1 MSQIPFIFN
10 QLVNFIPKDSFDRL
24 VAKFNGNAHVKHYS
38 CWNHL
43 LTMIWAQLTSR
54 RSLRDIESSLRA
66 HSDKLYRM
74 GIGNNISRNNISNA
88 NANRNVSI
96 YRELAQ
102 LMMERASHISIKDDL
117 LQKIGETFHI
127 NGFFA
132 IDSSTIL
139 LDLSK
144 FSWSTPQ
151 VGYGGVKMHTMFD
164 VLRNV
169 PRLCLI
175 TGHEERDQTFMEDYP
190 YESGCFYMLDRL
202 FLKTIGLN
210 KINSIGAYF
219 VTRMKKNVC
228 YEVIADTLID
238 GNRVLS
244 DQIIKF
250 SSRWAAQGYP
260 SNLRLIRFYSI
271 EKEETLSFITN
282 NFILDP
288 ATIAILYKYRWQIE
302 LFFRWIKQHL
312 RIINFYGCSSNAVMI
327 QIYTAFTAYCALAL
341 AADSLKFEGSLYE
354 FANLISVSLTE
365 RTWLPDLLSRYEIN
379 TPPTPE
385 DTYPSLFDF

>member
-10 QLVNFIPKDSFDRL
+10 QLISFIPKDSFDRL
-24 VAKFNGNAHVKHYS
+24 VAKYHGNAHVKNFS

-74 GIGNNISRNNISNA
+74 GIGNNISRNNLSNA

-132 IDSSTIL
+132 IDSSTISL
-139 LDLSK
+139 SLSK
-144 FSWSTPQ
+144 FPWSTPQ
-151 VGYGGVKMHTMFD
+151 EGYGGIKMHTMFD
-164 VLRNV
+164 ILRNV

-190 YESGCFYMLDRL
+190 YESGCFYMLDRIY
-202 FLKTIGLN
+202 LKTIGLN
-210 KINSIGAYF
+210 KINSTGAYF

-228 YEVIADTLID
+228 YEVIADALID

-244 DQIIKF
+244 DQIIRF

-260 SNLRLIRFYSI
+260 SNLRLIKFYST

-282 NFILDP
+282 NFKLDP
-288 ATIAILYKYRWQIE
+288 ATIALLYKYRWQIE

-327 QIYTAFTAYCALAL
+327 QIYTAFTAFCTLAL
-341 AADSLKFEGSLYE
+341 AADSLKFKGTLYE

-379 TPPTPE
+379 ATPIPE

>member
-1 MSQIPFIFN
+1 
-10 QLVNFIPKDSFDRL
+10 
-24 VAKFNGNAHVKHYS
+24 
-38 CWNHL
+38 
-43 LTMIWAQLTSR
+43 MIWAQLTSR

-74 GIGNNISRNNISNA
+74 GIGNNISRNNLSNA

-117 LQKIGETFHI
+117 LQKIGEAFHI

-132 IDSSTIL
+132 IDSSTISL
-139 LDLSK
+139 SLSK
-144 FSWSTPQ
+144 FPWSTPQ
-151 VGYGGVKMHTMFD
+151 EGYGGIKMHTMFD
-164 VLRNV
+164 ILRNV

-190 YESGCFYMLDRL
+190 YESGCFYMLDRIY
-202 FLKTIGLN
+202 LKTIGLN
-210 KINSIGAYF
+210 KINSTGAYF

-228 YEVIADTLID
+228 YEVIADALID

-244 DQIIKF
+244 DQIIRF

-260 SNLRLIRFYSI
+260 SNLRLIKFYST
-271 EKEETLSFITN
+271 EKGETLSFITN
-282 NFILDP
+282 NFKLDP
-288 ATIAILYKYRWQIE
+288 ATIALLYKYRWQIE

-327 QIYTAFTAYCALAL
+327 QIYTAFTAFCTLAL
-341 AADSLKFEGSLYE
+341 AADSLKFKGTLYE

-379 TPPTPE
+379 TTPIPE